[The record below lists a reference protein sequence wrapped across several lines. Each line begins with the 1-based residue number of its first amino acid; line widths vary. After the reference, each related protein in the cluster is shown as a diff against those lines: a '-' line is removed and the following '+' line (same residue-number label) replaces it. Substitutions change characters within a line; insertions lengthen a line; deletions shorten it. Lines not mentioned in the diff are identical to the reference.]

1 MRHAD
6 TCSWTLLEYEEE
18 QRKVMIRA
26 RGEAPPGISSDD
38 YPVLVNLYWRIE
50 SDSGSGMPS
59 DDEMA
64 RMSLMEDLLHEMDGP
79 DVGFMMFAVTGNSRK
94 EWIWYLHDQTTFLD
108 GLNRHLAGQEPFP
121 IEIEVA
127 PANGWASYNDIAAH
141 FRN

>member
-1 MRHAD
+1 
-6 TCSWTLLEYEEE
+6 
-18 QRKVMIRA
+18 
-26 RGEAPPGISSDD
+26 
-38 YPVLVNLYWRIE
+38 
-50 SDSGSGMPS
+50 
-59 DDEMA
+59 
-64 RMSLMEDLLHEMDGP
+64 MEDLLHEMDGP

-94 EWIWYLHDQTTFLD
+94 EWIWYVHDQTTFLD